1 MSIDRLRR
9 VWNGDSQNMSPE
21 VLSGAIRE
29 LFGRLVDV
37 EEENELLLERV
48 TALESPALDDVRWQ
62 REYDQPGEVWSCWW
76 ERAVNPDA
84 YMRIGTVKH
93 FKGGWLAITT
103 DGTTSRR
110 LLVNRAAAGV
120 SLLREAERQSAIP
133 NAAPAEEVRS

>member
-1 MSIDRLRR
+1 MSIYRLQR
-9 VWNGDSQNMSPE
+9 VWDGCGGEASPE
-21 VLSGAIRE
+21 MLSEAIRQ
-29 LFGRLVDV
+29 LFGRIVAL
-37 EEENELLLERV
+37 EEENESLLKRV

-84 YMRIGTVKH
+84 YMKIGSVKH

>member
-1 MSIDRLRR
+1 MHRLRN
-9 VWNGDSQNMSPE
+9 VWNGSAEEITPAMLNE
-21 VLSGAIRE
+21 AIAE
-29 LFGRLVDV
+29 LTNRLN
-37 EEENELLLERV
+37 ELETENELLLERV
-48 TALESPALDDVRWQ
+48 AALEFPALDDVRWQ